1 MAEFVWGDSP
11 ALRFTRK
18 LWFAALVIA
27 IIVIWSNWYLSII
40 AVDGD
45 TNLHLW
51 SRTLVELLTPWL
63 YGALGSCVYL
73 LRSAHTYIYLRTFDV
88 RRKPEYTNR
97 MLLGAMSGG
106 AIILFVNQIVGE
118 EGTVIQL
125 SSAALG
131 FLAGYSTDFLFST
144 IERIITALLP
154 KVGIDMVQKAAPAL
168 KPVDIN
174 DLAERIDNAK
184 GADKDHYKAV
194 MSRLL
199 GMHSTHKHGGD
210 GK

>member
-1 MAEFVWGDSP
+1 V
-11 ALRFTRK
+11 
-18 LWFAALVIA
+18 V
-27 IIVIWSNWYLSII
+27 WSNWYLSII

-51 SRTLVELLTPWL
+51 SRTFVELLTPWL

-154 KVGIDMVQKAAPAL
+154 KVGIDTVQKAAPAF

-174 DLAERIDNAK
+174 DLAARIDNAK